1 MDCCGSAAYIL
12 VLSSFSFL
20 ENDSLATLKTLCCV
34 DQNNQEQLTEFSRAE
49 FLASISELDRFLESR
64 TLARGELLRAL
75 LSLYV
80 F

>member
-1 MDCCGSAAYIL
+1 
-12 VLSSFSFL
+12 
-20 ENDSLATLKTLCCV
+20 V

-64 TLARGELLRAL
+64 TLARGELLTAL